1 MIRFLFCLLLSCVSF
16 VSLQAQELVKAF
28 RICHIEGSI
37 FVSLEQELTF
47 DFKVNNGMTIS
58 AVNLKPIVLSL
69 NDMNGFVYTE
79 IEKDKVTGILHLPTN
94 NDVYIEGISD
104 GYLLKGLASNEVIA
118 VFNAEGRVVST
129 LKVGG
134 NGSVSIITANL
145 STGAYI
151 VKVGNRKTFKF
162 LKP

>member
-1 MIRFLFCLLLSCVSF
+1 
-16 VSLQAQELVKAF
+16 
-28 RICHIEGSI
+28 
-37 FVSLEQELTF
+37 
-47 DFKVNNGMTIS
+47 MTIS

-118 VFNAEGRVVST
+118 VFNAEGKVVST

-134 NGSVSIITANL
+134 NGSVSIITTNL